1 MKLGLALAPSPA
13 TDPLASMA
21 GQAREAESAGIDIG
35 WLDSAEGSVT
45 ALISAAATADAT
57 TSLRLVA
64 CVPVGGHPLEIAE
77 AAAVADN
84 CSNGR
89 IVVVLE
95 DESGEPGL
103 LDETTDVV
111 IAAAA
116 PRPFRHAGPRWAI
129 PANLPE
135 NDQHEERIILTP
147 TFVQTDLP
155 VWLSGPGAPTVARE
169 RGLPHVAAAGDDPDL
184 IAAAWSATEEALGA
198 VAARLRRVGSFRLD
212 ASAVGDFDDDRL
224 VASLLAA
231 RRAWGLDTA
240 ILRPGAEL
248 DDAARGRIVAR
259 LATRVR
265 PRVLMH
271 ELPAGLEAH
280 WKAVLGR

>member
-13 TDPLASMA
+13 ADPLTSIAW
-21 GQAREAESAGIDIG
+21 QAREAEAVGIDIG
-35 WLDSAEGSVT
+35 WLDSTEGSVT
-45 ALISAAATADAT
+45 ALISAAALAEAT

-64 CVPVGGHPLEIAE
+64 CVRVGGHPLEIAE

-89 IVVVLE
+89 IVLVLE
-95 DESGEPGL
+95 DDPGESGL
-103 LDETTDVV
+103 LAETADVV
-111 IAAAA
+111 VAAAA
-116 PRPFRHAGPRWAI
+116 PRPFRHTGARWAI

-155 VWLSGPGAPTVARE
+155 LWLSGPGAPAVARE
-169 RGLPHVAAAGDDPDL
+169 RGLPHVAAAGEAPDL
-184 IAAAWSATEEALGA
+184 VAGAWRETDDALGA
-198 VAARLRRVGSFRLD
+198 ASARLRRVGSFRLEG
-212 ASAVGDFDDDRL
+212 SADGDFDDDRL
-224 VASLLAA
+224 VDTLLAA
-231 RRAWGLDTA
+231 RRAWSLDTA
-240 ILRPGAEL
+240 IVHPGAGL
-248 DDAARGRIVAR
+248 DDVARGRIVAR

-271 ELPAGLEAH
+271 ELPAGLDAH
-280 WKAVLGR
+280 WKAVLA